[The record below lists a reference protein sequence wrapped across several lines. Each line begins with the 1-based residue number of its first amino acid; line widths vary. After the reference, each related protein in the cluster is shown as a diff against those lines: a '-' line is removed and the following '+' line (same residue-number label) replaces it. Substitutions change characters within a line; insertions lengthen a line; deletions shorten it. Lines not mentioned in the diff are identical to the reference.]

1 MGVLGL
7 EPPVRART
15 DRLQGKFEEALNGVG
30 LASKIAMPGEHAEAG
45 GVQTKEAESGSLS
58 YKRF

>member
-1 MGVLGL
+1 MGVPGL

-15 DRLQGKFEEALNGVG
+15 DRLQGKSKEALSGVG
-30 LASKIAMPGEHAEAG
+30 LASKMAKPGGHAEAG
-45 GVQTKEAESGSLS
+45 GVQAKEAESGSLS